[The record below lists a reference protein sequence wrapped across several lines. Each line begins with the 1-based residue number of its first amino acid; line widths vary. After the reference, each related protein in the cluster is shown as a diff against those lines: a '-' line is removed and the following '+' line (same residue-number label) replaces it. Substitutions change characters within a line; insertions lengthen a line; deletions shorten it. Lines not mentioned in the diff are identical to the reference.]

1 MPARSEVLGNGSI
14 RRQKALGMPRRLETP
29 AYDTRVDA
37 WDDGSS
43 HSGCSDSGSGGA
55 RPRQD
60 LPFGRAVALQLVR
73 NDHPWHVL
81 EPLEQLTKELLR
93 RLLVAATLHQN
104 IEDVVVLIN
113 RAPQVMA
120 LPIDGQKHLVEVPLV
135 PWLGASM
142 LQLIGIVLPKFPTPL
157 ADGFM
162 GDVDPAFEQQSLAR
176 RGSSRGSGSRA
187 RPHG

>member
-14 RRQKALGMPRRLETP
+14 RRQKALGMTRRLKPLHTILTLTRGTMGVLTP
-29 AYDTRVDA
+29 VVQIAALAVLD
-37 WDDGSS
+37 
-43 HSGCSDSGSGGA
+43 
-55 RPRQD
+55 PRQD
-60 LPFGRAVALQLVR
+60 LPFGRAVALQLVS

-93 RLLVAATLHQN
+93 RLLVVATLHQN
-104 IEDVVVLIN
+104 IEDVVVLVN

-142 LQLIGIVLPKFPTPL
+142 LQ
-157 ADGFM
+157 
-162 GDVDPAFEQQSLAR
+162 SL
-176 RGSSRGSGSRA
+176 SEKWSMW
-187 RPHG
+187 